1 MESEQP
7 STHLITERQRALCS
21 ILSEAG
27 IRESGSDAEGRP
39 NDDSPPEGMTIILD
53 MALSAGASEDHIVDI
68 LAWGHLSDVTPETHA
83 LARVILAL
91 RDGPPA

>member
-1 MESEQP
+1 MSSKQP
-7 STHLITERQRALCS
+7 PTFLITERQRALCA

-27 IRESGSDAEGRP
+27 IRESGTGPDGRP
-39 NDDSPPEGMTIILD
+39 YADSPPEGQALMLD

-68 LAWGHLSDVTPETHA
+68 LAWGHLSDVTAQTRA
-83 LARVILAL
+83 LARDILAL